1 MYKLYIYGRI
11 DQNHRL
17 TVRDERGQIHYLID
31 GSSNKQLVTLST
43 ITGENI
49 LSAKQIMFSP
59 LPLFHIFAN
68 DRKIAT
74 VRKHPGLFG
83 VRDPY
88 FAVQPQSW
96 TVTGD
101 FINTNLTIHHKK
113 KAIAKCKKIFIDE
126 YELFQLDL
134 KEETNAPLA
143 SLLVVL
149 LDYYSHLRTENEDTQ
164 KNNNHNYGFGF
175 FYYNP
180 TLPTKIT
187 TKICKIKTR

>member
-31 GSSNKQLVTLST
+31 GSLNKQLVTLST

-49 LSAKQIMFSP
+49 LSAKQIVFSP
-59 LPLFHIFAN
+59 LPLFHLFKN
-68 DRKIAT
+68 EKKIAT

-83 VRDPY
+83 VRDSY
-88 FAVQPQSW
+88 FSVHPQSW
-96 TVTGD
+96 TITGD
-101 FINTNLTIHHKK
+101 FINTDLTIHHKK
-113 KAIAKCKKIFIDE
+113 KTIAKCKKIFIDE
-126 YELFQLDL
+126 YELFQLEL
-134 KEETNAPLA
+134 KEDTDAPLT

-164 KNNNHNYGFGF
+164 NNTNHNYRFGL
-175 FYYNP
+175 FYYNS
-180 TLPTKIT
+180 TLPTKIS
-187 TKICKIKTR
+187 TKIYKMKTR